1 MDYQKAAQILNA
13 HIFDGDKRSLIQKVA
28 EYPERYVGLFRPTK
42 PRAKLIQNLLQSHEI
57 RFGDAIESL
66 IRKMLKDM
74 GYLVFTGD
82 DLRLKWKDK
91 DLSLD
96 QFFCDREQEHF
107 YFVEQKVRDDHD
119 STKKRGQISNFE
131 DKLEALYEQYGD
143 RIVGIMYFIDP
154 SLQKNKSYYMN
165 ELQKIGSLYSGI
177 GLHLF
182 YGKEFFEHLGHP
194 EMWDDL
200 LGWLQQWREEIAEFP
215 EVNMDND
222 SEESFEELKE
232 VEIKYW
238 RKLVMNNDLWEK
250 GIIRVLFPRGTTLKM
265 VAQYFAEHGAV
276 PHQRLAGLIFEKME
290 KYYG

>member
-13 HIFDGDKRSLIQKVA
+13 HIFDDDTRSLIQKVA

-66 IRKMLKDM
+66 IREMLKDM
-74 GYLVFTGD
+74 GYQVFSGD
-82 DLRLKWKDK
+82 DLKLEWKDK
-91 DLSLD
+91 NLSLD
-96 QFFCDREQEHF
+96 QFFCDKEQKHF

-131 DKLEALYEQYGD
+131 DKLEALYTQYGD
-143 RIVGIMYFIDP
+143 KIVGIMYFIDP
-154 SLQKNKSYYMN
+154 SLQKNKSYYEN
-165 ELQKIGSLYSGI
+165 ELKKIRSLYEGV
-177 GLHLF
+177 GLYLF
-182 YGKEFFEHLGHP
+182 YGEEFFAHFKHP
-194 EMWDDL
+194 KMWDKL
-200 LGWLQQWREEIAEFP
+200 LGWLQKWREEIP
-215 EVNMDND
+215 ELPEINMDSN

-250 GIIRVLFPRGTTLKM
+250 GIIQVLFPQGTTLQM
-265 VAQYFAEHGAV
+265 VAQYFAEQGTV
-276 PHQRLAGLIFEKME
+276 PHQRLAKLIFEQME
-290 KYYG
+290 QYYG